1 MIFKEMDQLDWR
13 DQSAVMHRTAD
24 EQMPYYLRRY
34 FGDSAEVDVL
44 NQLRVISGGV
54 VTQVDHLLL
63 HPYGLVV
70 VDSRSVSGR
79 LQVREDGRWI
89 CLHHHQPRVIH
100 SPVTL
105 AYTQALS
112 LKAFLVKKVRQK
124 GFFDKVELDV
134 LVAVPDTEAIEWP
147 SAGAL
152 VEVCNADE
160 VPGQINQRVAQYR
173 GMGVGPGLLI
183 PEQRRRLAE
192 FLCVK
197 HKPLAG
203 YRH

>member
-1 MIFKEMDQLDWR
+1 MVFKELDPLDWT
-13 DQSAVMHRTAD
+13 DDSAVTRRTAD

-44 NQLRVISGGV
+44 NQLRVSTGGV
-54 VTQVDHLLL
+54 VSEVDHLLL
-63 HPYGLVV
+63 HPYGLLV

-79 LQVREDGRWI
+79 LQVKDDGRWI
-89 CLHHHQPRVIH
+89 CLEHDKPRTIK
-100 SPVTL
+100 SPVTQ
-105 AYTQALS
+105 AYSQALS
-112 LKAFLVKKVRQK
+112 LKAFLEKKVRQK

-147 SAGAL
+147 SKGAL

-160 VPGQINQRVAQYR
+160 VPRQVNQRVAQYR
-173 GMGVGPGLLI
+173 SMGVGPGLLV

-192 FLCVK
+192 FLRVK

-203 YRH
+203 HRH

>member
-1 MIFKEMDQLDWR
+1 MIFKELDQLDWR
-13 DQSAVMHRTAD
+13 DQSAVIRRTAD
-24 EQMPYYLRRY
+24 DQMPYYLRRY

-44 NQLRVISGGV
+44 NQLRVMTGGV

-79 LQVREDGRWI
+79 LRVKDDGRWI
-89 CLHHHQPRVIH
+89 CLHHGQPRAIH
-100 SPVTL
+100 SPVTQ

-112 LKAFLVKKVRQK
+112 LKAFLIKKVRQK

-147 SAGAL
+147 SKGAL

-160 VPGQINQRVAQYR
+160 VPGQIKQRVAEYR
-173 GMGVGPGLLI
+173 GMGGGPGLLH

-192 FLCVK
+192 FLRVK

-203 YRH
+203 PRH